1 MLYHI
6 FYPLVEYYGFFNIFQ
21 YISFR
26 AIGAFITAILLTF
39 LFGPRLIKKFKKNQ
53 LTEKINESLPEDH
66 RKKIG
71 TPTMGGIIIG
81 MALIT
86 SVLLWNDL
94 TNNFVLVSG
103 LVTVWLGGLG
113 FLDDYL
119 KNIKNFPDGL
129 IENYKIIGQIILG
142 LIIAFTLYFG
152 YAESIS
158 ITEIQFPIFKNF
170 SISLGIFFIPFV
182 ALFITF
188 YSNSVNLTDGLDGL
202 APGTIAI
209 VAFGLGVMAYLKGN
223 AVISDY
229 LQLEFI
235 SSAGELAVFISAMI
249 GAIIGFLWFNIKPAS
264 IFMGDTGALSM
275 GGLLAVLAVLLKEE
289 IFFVI
294 ISFIFVVESFSS
306 LFQRYYFKYTRK
318 KYGQGKRYYLC
329 APLHHHYEL
338 KNHSESQIVVRFWII
353 TMLLTA
359 IGLITIK
366 IR

>member
-6 FYPLVEYYGFFNIFQ
+6 FYPLVEYHGFFNIFQ

-26 AIGAFITAILLTF
+26 AIGAFITSIFLTF
-39 LFGPRLIKKFKKNQ
+39 LFAPYIIKKLKKNQ
-53 LTEKINESLPEDH
+53 FTEKINESLPEEH
-66 RKKIG
+66 KRKGG
-71 TPTMGGIIIG
+71 TPTMGGIIVG
-81 MALIT
+81 MALII

-94 TNNFVLVSG
+94 TNNFILVSG
-103 LVTVWLGGLG
+103 LVTLWLGGLG

-119 KNIKNFPDGL
+119 KNIKDFPDGL
-129 IENYKIIGQIILG
+129 IEKYKIIGQIILG
-142 LIIAFTLYFG
+142 LIIAFALYFG
-152 YAESIS
+152 YADKID
-158 ITEIQFPIFKNF
+158 ITHIQFPFFKNF
-170 SISLGIFFIPFV
+170 YISMGLLFIPFV

-223 AVISDY
+223 AVIADY

-235 SSAGELAVFISAMI
+235 KSAGELAVFISALI
-249 GAIIGFLWFNIKPAS
+249 GAIIGFLWYNIKPAS

-275 GGLLAVLAVLLKEE
+275 GGLLAVIAVLLKEE

-294 ISFIFVVESFSS
+294 ISLVFIMESFSS

-318 KYGQGKRYYLC
+318 KYGTGKRFYLC

-338 KNHSESQIVVRFWII
+338 KNHSESQIVIRFWIV